1 MEIMLP
7 LPPRI
12 RIMRRIKKN
21 MRQKSRRMKNMMK
34 RKKSPRILSEILM
47 TKEVDAHILQRN
59 KIQKLKILEVK
70 AKVDMA
76 EVTDHQKEEDM
87 VEVMDQ
93 RKVDTEVVMDQRE
106 VDTEVVMDQREVDT
120 VEVMDQRKVDMEVA
134 MDLRKVVME
143 VAMDPK
149 KAVMVVVI
157 NTDHQIEAKA
167 SSAEDQAWAAVHQRE
182 RADTITGQVA
192 TLMRKYFHLH
202 PLSLT
207 QNSSRKLEKEPSKSS
222 WQRR

>member
-1 MEIMLP
+1 
-7 LPPRI
+7 
-12 RIMRRIKKN
+12 
-21 MRQKSRRMKNMMK
+21 
-34 RKKSPRILSEILM
+34 M

-70 AKVDMA
+70 AKADMA
-76 EVTDHQKEEDM
+76 EVTDHQREEDM

-93 RKVDTEVVMDQRE
+93 RE
-106 VDTEVVMDQREVDT
+106 VDMVEVMDQREVDT
-120 VEVMDQRKVDMEVA
+120 VEVMDKRKVDMEVA
-134 MDLRKVVME
+134 MDLRKVDME
-143 VAMDPK
+143 VAMDPR
-149 KAVMVVVI
+149 KAAMVVVI

-167 SSAEDQAWAAVHQRE
+167 SSEDQAWAAVHQRE

-202 PLSLT
+202 PPSLT
-207 QNSSRKLEKEPSKSS
+207 QNSSRKPERWPSKSS